1 MPCPLPQPTPTGVRI
16 AGDRY
21 QWLHVWRACLEV
33 LRDSSDP
40 IARTNPAIAVGVEAD
55 GAGNVDD
62 AVLYRQNPPHT
73 YSQVKWAANA
83 KTPIGL
89 DYLTETQTP
98 RGSCLLAKFADAHA
112 RLTADGERPN
122 MILRTN
128 RNIDPNS
135 VLLIGLDTRT
145 QLLMPNAADH
155 GPTSARGKE
164 RSVWARSA
172 NVTEADLLRLLEDL
186 HFETGYGLNL
196 LEDNVASL
204 MSATGLRSDT
214 PALLTAT
221 GWIEKLVINGTK
233 RINLDT
239 IRSAVTDLHLS
250 AGRVWPTLSIATL
263 KPDPVAD
270 QALYAL
276 DWVDRFDGDD
286 PYARRRPKPPA
297 TWDDLATDLEDLP
310 THVTGVDAVL
320 ITGSFR
326 LATAFA
332 VGAAL
337 RKVTGVDVAWKQGP
351 QIWSSDHSYDKV
363 LTPKTVTT
371 SLGQGD
377 DIAIVVDIATSATP
391 DVIDWLRDT
400 QAPIGDVITVSV
412 PSGQAKDNAITDPAE
427 AVALAVGIRD
437 VARQAVR
444 TSPRIH
450 LFAACPAGLALLLGH
465 RWNRVSVTYV
475 YEDLKTSYMHAYTI
489 QS

>member
-1 MPCPLPQPTPTGVRI
+1 MAYPLPRPTPTGVRI

-40 IARTNPAIAVGVEAD
+40 IAPANPAIAVGVEAD

-62 AVLYRQNPPHT
+62 AVLYRQNPPHA
-73 YSQVKWAANA
+73 YSQVKWTADA
-83 KTPIGL
+83 KTPLGVE
-89 DYLTETQTP
+89 YLTATQNP
-98 RGSCLLAKFADAHA
+98 RGSSLLAKFAEAHA
-112 RLTADGERPN
+112 RLAADGGCPN
-122 MILRTN
+122 MVLRTN

-135 VLLIGLDTRT
+135 VLLTGLDSRT
-145 QLLMPNAADH
+145 QLLMPKAAGQ

-164 RSVWARSA
+164 RAAWARSA
-172 NVTEADLLRLLEDL
+172 GVTEAGLLRLLEHL
-186 HFETGYGLNL
+186 HFETGYQLKL
-196 LEDNVASL
+196 LEDNVAIL
-204 MSATGLRSDT
+204 MSATGLRSDA
-214 PALLTAT
+214 PAIAAAT
-221 GWIEKLVINGTK
+221 GWIEQLVINGTK

-239 IRSAVTDLHLS
+239 IRSGIDDLHLS

-297 TWDDLATDLEDLP
+297 TWDELAADLEDLP
-310 THVTGVDAVL
+310 GHITGADAVM

-332 VGAAL
+332 VGSTL

-351 QIWSSDHSYDKV
+351 QIWSSGHPYDQILKPM
-363 LTPKTVTT
+363 TAT
-371 SLGQGD
+371 SPLGQGD
-377 DIAIVVDIATSATP
+377 ETAIVVDIATTATP

-400 QAPIGDVITVSV
+400 QGPIGDVITVSV
-412 PSGQAKDNAITDPAE
+412 PSGHAKDNAITDPAE

-437 VARQAVR
+437 VARQAAR

-450 LFAACPAGLALLLGH
+450 LFMACPAGLALLLGH
-465 RWNRVSVTYV
+465 RWNRVSPTCA
-475 YEDLKTSYMHAYTI
+475 YEDLRTSYVHAYTI
-489 QS
+489 QA